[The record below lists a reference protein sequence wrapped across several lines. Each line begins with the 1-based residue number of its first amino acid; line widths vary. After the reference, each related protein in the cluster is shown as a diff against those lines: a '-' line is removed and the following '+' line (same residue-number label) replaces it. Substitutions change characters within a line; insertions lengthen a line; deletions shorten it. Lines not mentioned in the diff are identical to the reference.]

1 MKKTIPIYL
10 LFILSLCAFV
20 GLRIYSSKPVSE
32 VSSKIPAAPITTP
45 VPVEITPE
53 FADIEG
59 EDFFPDSEL
68 LQPED
73 TDSKGLLN
81 DPWHGDFTQIVPFS
95 GTLPRIICF
104 GDSLTQST
112 DEKTA
117 YPDYLREISGC
128 EVINYGVTSEN
139 TSMIA
144 MREGGIPVI
153 LNSTVIPDESEFIPI
168 FFHAE
173 NGDPIYFL
181 ENGDAGINPCTIKD
195 IEGKITKINGAY
207 YFKRLAKGKQTVVDD
222 GEIFK
227 TFAMNDKLED
237 DILVIYTGT
246 NDLPTKSTIYDTV
259 DDINAM
265 IEYYGTSKYLIIGL
279 TYDEKIKD
287 IFEINSILANEYED
301 NFIDIRTYM
310 INYGIEDAGL
320 TPTTADSDMM
330 SKKRMPPSLMRDS
343 IHGNKF
349 YNELLAKQIYR
360 RLQYLGYLPL
370 EENNTDSQ

>member
-1 MKKTIPIYL
+1 MKKNFPIYL

-20 GLRIYSSKPVSE
+20 GLRVYSLPPTDSVQPETDS
-32 VSSKIPAAPITTP
+32 AYATTP
-45 VPVEITPE
+45 VPVATAVPE

-59 EDFFPDSEL
+59 DNFFPDSEL
-68 LQPED
+68 ILPENI
-73 TDSKGLLN
+73 DSKGLLN
-81 DPWHGDFTQIVPFS
+81 DPWHGDFTQIAPFD
-95 GTLPRIICF
+95 GDLPRIVCF
-104 GDSLTQST
+104 GDSLTESI
-112 DEKTA
+112 DGKTA
-117 YPDYLREISGC
+117 YPDYLKEISGC
-128 EVINYGVTSEN
+128 EVINYGVTAEN

-153 LNSTVIPDESEFIPI
+153 LSSTVIPDESEFIPI

-181 ENGDAGINPCTIKD
+181 EHGEAGVNPCSID
-195 IEGKITKINGAY
+195 GIEGKITKINGAY
-207 YFKRLAKGKQTVVDD
+207 YFKRLEKGKQTVVDD
-222 GEIFK
+222 GTIF
-227 TFAMNDKLED
+227 TTYAMGDKKED
-237 DILVIYTGT
+237 DIIIIYAGT
-246 NDLPTKSTIYDTV
+246 NDLPTKNTIYDII

-265 IEYYGTSKYLIIGL
+265 IAYYGTSKFLVIGL

-287 IFEINSILANEYED
+287 IFEVNSILANEYED

-349 YNELLAKQIYR
+349 YNQLLAKQIYR
-360 RLQYLGYLPL
+360 RLQYLGYLPID
-370 EENNTDSQ
+370 EANS